1 MGGSSMLYQ
10 GITLSLIII
19 EGLLIVI
26 SLKYLYQISVTS
38 KEFSGV
44 FGKTKAE
51 TSLLFKELQALI
63 TNTNSREDHMLHTT
77 FYLEEIELYIKKI
90 LKTLEQQGKPKV
102 NEEPIIK

>member
-1 MGGSSMLYQ
+1 MGQ
-10 GITLSLIII
+10 HITILLIII

-38 KEFSGV
+38 KEFSCV

-51 TSLLFKELQALI
+51 TYLLFKELQALI
-63 TNTNSREDHMLHTT
+63 TNTNSREDNILSVVYH
-77 FYLEEIELYIKKI
+77 LEDMELYIKKI

-102 NEEPIIK
+102 NEELSIK